1 MKERRSGCP
10 INLSL
15 ELLGDR
21 WTLLVLRDLVFVGA
35 RHFRELLAA
44 PEGISSN
51 VLADRLESLVEHGL
65 LTRSDDPR
73 HKQKIVYSLTERA
86 IELVPVL
93 IQLGDWGIRHLPVE
107 PTYSARNAVLA
118 EGGPPMWEV
127 FMDELR
133 EAHLGPKARRR
144 PAPRGPAVGQ
154 QLDAAYA
161 AALTSAQS

>member
-1 MKERRSGCP
+1 MKTTRSGCP

-21 WTLLVLRDLVFVGA
+21 WTLLVLRDMVFVGA
-35 RHFRELLAA
+35 RHFRELLAG

-51 VLADRLESLVEHGL
+51 VLADRLETLVEHGM

-73 HKQKIVYSLTERA
+73 HKQKVVYSLTEQA

-93 IQLGDWGIRHLPVE
+93 IQLGDWGIRHFPVRTE
-107 PTYSARNAVLA
+107 YIARNAVLGS
-118 EGGPPMWEV
+118 GGPPMWEV

-133 EAHLGPKARRR
+133 EIHLGPQTRRR
-144 PAPRGPAVGQ
+144 PPPPGPTVRE

-161 AALTSAQS
+161 AAVAQR